1 MLSSFNEMPYSNFY
15 NSTSNTNSQQT
26 GHLNYSAINS
36 SLYNASEESVGNNH
50 TPSALIDNFEALEDD
65 CYGDGNYDFF
75 RTDNSSYCDNAN
87 GTEGS
92 QSQPVVDDGIP
103 EFIQSKTERGR
114 FVAGLRHW
122 LAHAS
127 GISEDVDAA
136 YNQYEEWCER
146 HGHKAYK
153 IKWNATSIISEHLSE
168 RSGKHATEPVAIE
181 VTRNATQV
189 QSNYFLRATVG
200 KDSTGTK
207 TEEGDEAVRCSKR
220 NRTQNIVN
228 SEYLIPEHTPPTVVF
243 KTTALRNWLQRAP
256 NVNNNDD
263 LYELYKD
270 WCEKNGHGQVRGDK
284 ARKIIA
290 EYLAKRGKNSAITR
304 VSARSL
310 TGNKS
315 VVHELPKPASAREI
329 RNVEM
334 SQSSS
339 KGVESTSNTQVRT
352 VKIASQSPIS
362 KNPSKVQ
369 RTPTKSKVALS
380 THSHA
385 NPNPTTTVST
395 AIGSAAA
402 TTIEE
407 EYIADLN
414 TCLHDQV
421 RIPVKSDQIARDLV
435 LNHRIMSA
443 VDLSWLLNHEDA
455 DHQDQGV
462 KALAGSVL
470 SPIWI
475 ARIQEYFSKNP
486 GVF

>member
-315 VVHELPKPASAREI
+315 VVQCMSYQNLRQLEKSATWKCHNHLR
-329 RNVEM
+329 
-334 SQSSS
+334 
-339 KGVESTSNTQVRT
+339 
-352 VKIASQSPIS
+352 
-362 KNPSKVQ
+362 KV
-369 RTPTKSKVALS
+369 
-380 THSHA
+380 
-385 NPNPTTTVST
+385 
-395 AIGSAAA
+395 
-402 TTIEE
+402 
-407 EYIADLN
+407 
-414 TCLHDQV
+414 
-421 RIPVKSDQIARDLV
+421 
-435 LNHRIMSA
+435 
-443 VDLSWLLNHEDA
+443 
-455 DHQDQGV
+455 
-462 KALAGSVL
+462 
-470 SPIWI
+470 
-475 ARIQEYFSKNP
+475 
-486 GVF
+486 